1 MGINQT
7 MVAGEILRDE
17 MIADAIRKFV
27 EKNHIHRGLELTFVR
42 NIVYVGIKFT
52 LAGFGFDN
60 VKTLLIGLLMDVC
73 ERDSAIRFARV
84 IYSIT
89 NTYMEEHGI

>member
-1 MGINQT
+1 MEINQT
-7 MVAGEILRDE
+7 MVTEEILRDE

-27 EKNHIHRGLELTFVR
+27 VKNHIHKGLELIFIR

-52 LAGFGFDN
+52 LAKFGFDN
-60 VKTLLIGLLMDVC
+60 VKALFIGLLTDVC
-73 ERDSAIRFARV
+73 ERDSAIRFARI

-89 NTYMEEHGI
+89 NTYMEEHSI

>member
-1 MGINQT
+1 MEINQT

-17 MIADAIRKFV
+17 MVADAIRKFV
-27 EKNHIHRGLELTFVR
+27 VKNHIHKGLELTFVR

-52 LAGFGFDN
+52 LAGYGFDN
-60 VKTLLIGLLMDVC
+60 MKVLFIGLLMDVC

-89 NTYMEEHGI
+89 NTYMVEHGI

>member
-1 MGINQT
+1 MEINQP

-52 LAGFGFDN
+52 LARFGLDN
-60 VKTLLIGLLMDVC
+60 VKTLLTGLLIDVC

>member
-17 MIADAIRKFV
+17 MIADAVRKFV

-52 LAGFGFDN
+52 LARFGFDN
-60 VKTLLIGLLMDVC
+60 VKTLFIGLLVEVC

>member
-1 MGINQT
+1 MEINQT

-17 MIADAIRKFV
+17 MIDDAIRKFV
-27 EKNHIHRGLELTFVR
+27 VKNHINKGLELIFVI

-52 LAGFGFDN
+52 LAKFGFDN
-60 VKTLLIGLLMDVC
+60 VKALFVGLLTGVC

-89 NTYMEEHGI
+89 NTYMVEHGI

>member
-1 MGINQT
+1 MEINQT

-17 MIADAIRKFV
+17 MVADAIRKFV
-27 EKNHIHRGLELTFVR
+27 VKNHINRGLELTFVR

-60 VKTLLIGLLMDVC
+60 VKTLLIGLLTDVC
-73 ERDSAIRFARV
+73 ERDNAIRFARV

>member
-1 MGINQT
+1 MEINQT
-7 MVAGEILRDE
+7 MVAGEILCDE
-17 MIADAIRKFV
+17 MITDALTKFV
-27 EKNHIHRGLELTFVR
+27 VKNHIHKGLELTFVR

-52 LAGFGFDN
+52 LARYGFEN
-60 VKTLLIGLLMDVC
+60 VKTLFIGLLTEVC

-84 IYSIT
+84 IYSVT

>member
-27 EKNHIHRGLELTFVR
+27 VKNHIHRGLELTFVR
-42 NIVYVGIKFT
+42 NIVYVCIKFT
-52 LAGFGFDN
+52 LAGYGFDN
-60 VKTLLIGLLMDVC
+60 VKVLLTGLLTAVC